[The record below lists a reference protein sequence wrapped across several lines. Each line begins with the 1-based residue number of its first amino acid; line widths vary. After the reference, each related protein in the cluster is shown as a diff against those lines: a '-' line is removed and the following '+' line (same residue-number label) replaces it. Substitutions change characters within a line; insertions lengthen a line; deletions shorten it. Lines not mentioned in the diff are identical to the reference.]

1 MRKKFIETL
10 ASLADADNRIYLLTG
25 DLGYGVI
32 EPFRDAQPELFI
44 NVGCAEQNMVGIAMG
59 MASAGLF
66 PFCYSIATFLT
77 MRPFEFIRH
86 AAHDNL
92 PIRLVG
98 VGRGKE
104 YAENGHTHWA
114 LEVPPILRCLPNL
127 AVEIPTYDNVSD
139 VLRESWDTPK
149 PVYYSLS
156 RYDKEETI

>member
-10 ASLADADNRIYLLTG
+10 TAIADKDDRIYLLTG

-32 EPFRDAQPELFI
+32 EPFRQAQPKRFI

-86 AAHDNL
+86 ASIQKL

-98 VGRGKE
+98 IGRGEE
-104 YAENGHTHWA
+104 YAENGPTHWA
-114 LEVPPILRCLPNL
+114 LEDKIIMDSLPHMTIKTPSS
-127 AVEIPTYDNVSD
+127 ENVGDMLES
-139 VLRESWDTPK
+139 SWDLPQ
-149 PVYYSLS
+149 PIYWSLS
-156 RYDKEETI
+156 RYD

>member
-10 ASLADADNRIYLLTG
+10 ASLADADDRIYLLTG

-32 EPFRDAQPELFI
+32 EPFRDAHPERFI

-59 MASAGLF
+59 LASAGLF

-77 MRPFEFIRH
+77 MRPYEFIRH
-86 AAHDNL
+86 AAHANL

-98 VGRGKE
+98 IGRGAE

-114 LEVPPILRCLPNL
+114 LEAHHIVGCLPNI
-127 AVEIPTYDNVSD
+127 VIEIPTNDNVSD
-139 VLRESWDTPK
+139 VLRASWNAPK

-156 RYDKEETI
+156 RFETP

>member
-1 MRKKFIETL
+1 MRRQFIETL
-10 ASLADADNRIYLLTG
+10 TSIAADDDRVYLLTG

-32 EPFRDAQPELFI
+32 EPFRDAHPKRFI

-59 MASAGLF
+59 MASQGLF

-104 YAENGHTHWA
+104 YTENGHTHWA
-114 LEVPPILRCLPNL
+114 LEAPHILNCLPNI
-127 AVEIPTYDNVSD
+127 AIEMPTHDSVSD
-139 VLRESWDTPK
+139 ALRASWDSPT

-156 RYDKEETI
+156 RYDKS